1 MGKGREYQHDFSG
14 THPKTMFDEL
24 GRLQKARK
32 TVAVILDA
40 LRQAGIDPRETR
52 LLDIGCSTGIL
63 TRHYAEFFGRV
74 VGIDI
79 DDGAVEWARQNRA
92 ADNVT
97 YKIGDSLNVPFLTG
111 EFDLVT
117 CTHIYEHVP
126 DAQRMLD
133 EIYRVLRPG
142 GLCFFAAENRLR
154 WWDGHYNLPLVTVLP
169 GPVANLY
176 LRLTGRGNRRYE
188 THRTL
193 WGLKKLVRA
202 FDRTDY
208 TRAVVRDP
216 EQFEATD
223 MVWPGSPKQKA
234 ANAILTVAYWASP
247 TYLWILRK
255 PAGGT
260 ADHAD
265 ERRYLFR
272 FGSLRLFIHELTP
285 SIGLF

>member
-1 MGKGREYQHDFSG
+1 MGEGREYQHDFSEI
-14 THPKTMFDEL
+14 HPKTMFDEL

-63 TRHYAEFFGRV
+63 TRHYAEFFGKV

-79 DDGAVEWARQNRA
+79 DAGAVEWARQNRA
-92 ADNVT
+92 ADNVA
-97 YKIGDSLNVPFLTG
+97 YRVGDSMDVPFLTG

-133 EIYRVLRPG
+133 EIHRVLRPG
-142 GLCFFAAENRLR
+142 GLCYLAAENRLR
-154 WWDGHYNLPLVTVLP
+154 VWDGHYNLPFVTVLP
-169 GPVANLY
+169 RPLANLY
-176 LRLTGRGNRRYE
+176 VRVTGRGQRRYE

-193 WGLKKLVRA
+193 WGLKRMVRA
-202 FDRTDY
+202 FEVIDY
-208 TRAVVRDP
+208 TRSVVRDP
-216 EQFEATD
+216 KKFETTG
-223 MVWPGSPKQKA
+223 MIWPGSPKQKA
-234 ANAILTVAYWASP
+234 ANAILTVAYWAFP

-255 PAGGT
+255 PKDVKDPG
-260 ADHAD
+260 
-265 ERRYLFR
+265 
-272 FGSLRLFIHELTP
+272 
-285 SIGLF
+285 

>member
-1 MGKGREYQHDFSG
+1 MGEGREYQHDFSEI
-14 THPKTMFDEL
+14 HPKTMFDEM

-40 LRQAGIDPRETR
+40 LLQAGIEPRKTR

-63 TRHYAEFFGRV
+63 TRHYAEFFGDV

-92 ADNVT
+92 AENIS
-97 YKIGDSLNVPFLTG
+97 YQIGDSLDVPF
-111 EFDLVT
+111 ESEVFDLVT

-133 EIYRVLRPG
+133 EIHRVLRPG
-142 GLCFFAAENRLR
+142 GFCFFAAENRLR
-154 WWDGHYNLPLVTVLP
+154 VWDGHYDLPFVTVLP
-169 GPVANLY
+169 RSLANLY
-176 LRLTGRGNRRYE
+176 VRASGRGQRRYE

-193 WGLKKLVRA
+193 WGLRRLVRA
-202 FDRTDY
+202 FEISDY

-216 EQFEATD
+216 ERFEATE
-223 MVWPGSPKQKA
+223 MIWPGSPKQKA
-234 ANAILTVAYWASP
+234 ANAILTVAYWAFP

-255 PAGGT
+255 PSKT
-260 ADHAD
+260 T
-265 ERRYLFR
+265 
-272 FGSLRLFIHELTP
+272 GSLNGE
-285 SIGLF
+285 S

>member
-1 MGKGREYQHDFSG
+1 MGEGRDYQHGFSEI
-14 THPKTMFDEL
+14 HPKTMFDEL

-40 LRQAGIDPRETR
+40 LRQAGVDPRETR

-92 ADNVT
+92 AGNVA
-97 YKIGDSLNVPFLTG
+97 YRIGDSMDMPFLTG

-126 DAQRMLD
+126 DAQKMLD
-133 EIYRVLRPG
+133 EIHRVLRTG
-142 GLCFFAAENRLR
+142 GLCYFAAENRLR
-154 WWDGHYNLPLVTVLP
+154 VWDGHYNLPFVTVLP
-169 GPVANLY
+169 RPLANLFV
-176 LRLTGRGNRRYE
+176 RAMGRGHRRYE

-193 WGLKKLVRA
+193 WGLKRLVRA
-202 FDRTDY
+202 FEVTDY

-216 EQFEATD
+216 KKFEATN
-223 MVWPGSPKQKA
+223 MIWPGSTKQKV
-234 ANAILTVAYWASP
+234 ANAIVTVAYWAFP

-255 PAGGT
+255 PQEVKGQ
-260 ADHAD
+260 
-265 ERRYLFR
+265 E
-272 FGSLRLFIHELTP
+272 
-285 SIGLF
+285 

>member
-1 MGKGREYQHDFSG
+1 MGEGREYQRDFSEL
-14 THPKTMFDEL
+14 HPKTVFDEL

-40 LRQAGIDPRETR
+40 LRQSGTNPRETR

-63 TRHYAEFFGRV
+63 TRHYAEFFGKV
-74 VGIDI
+74 VGVDI

-92 ADNVT
+92 AYNVS
-97 YKIGDSLNVPFLTG
+97 YQVGDSMELPFLTG
-111 EFDLVT
+111 EFELVT

-142 GLCFFAAENRLR
+142 GICYFAAENRLR
-154 WWDGHYNLPLVTVLP
+154 VWDGHYNLPLLTPLP
-169 GPVANLY
+169 KPLANLY
-176 LRLTGRGNRRYE
+176 VRMMGRGQRCYE

-193 WGLKKLVRA
+193 WGLRRLAHR
-202 FDRTDY
+202 FDITDY

-216 EQFEATD
+216 EKFEATD
-223 MVWPGSPKQKA
+223 MIWPGSPKQRI

-255 PAGGT
+255 PA
-260 ADHAD
+260 
-265 ERRYLFR
+265 EVK
-272 FGSLRLFIHELTP
+272 SKE
-285 SIGLF
+285 

>member
-1 MGKGREYQHDFSG
+1 MSDESRVEDGTEYQRDFSEI
-14 THPKTMFDEL
+14 HPKTVFDEL

-40 LRQAGIDPRETR
+40 LQQAGIEPRETR

-63 TRHYAEFFGRV
+63 TRHYAEFFGKV

-92 ADNVT
+92 TENVA
-97 YKIGDSLNVPFLTG
+97 YRIGDSMDVPFLSG
-111 EFDLVT
+111 EFDIVT

-142 GLCFFAAENRLR
+142 GMCYFAAENRLR
-154 WWDGHYNLPLVTVLP
+154 VWDGHYNLPLVTLFP
-169 GPVANLY
+169 RPVASLY
-176 LRLTGRGNRRYE
+176 VRVTGRGQRRYE

-193 WGLKKLVRA
+193 WGLKRLVRA
-202 FDRTDY
+202 FEVTDY
-208 TRAVVRDP
+208 TRSVVREP
-216 EQFEATD
+216 QKFNATD
-223 MVWPGSPKQKA
+223 TIWPGSWKQRA
-234 ANAILTVAYWASP
+234 AVAMLMVAYWAFP

-255 PAGGT
+255 PKDG
-260 ADHAD
+260 DK
-265 ERRYLFR
+265 R
-272 FGSLRLFIHELTP
+272 SP
-285 SIGLF
+285 

>member
-1 MGKGREYQHDFSG
+1 MGPTQRRKSAVADEGGKTTEGVEYQRDFSEI
-14 THPKTMFDEL
+14 HPKTMFDEL

-40 LRQAGIDPRETR
+40 LKQAGIDPGETR

-63 TRHYAEFFGRV
+63 TRHYAEFFGRT

-92 ADNVT
+92 KENVSYRIAD
-97 YKIGDSLNVPFLTG
+97 SMELPFLTG

-133 EIYRVLRPG
+133 EIRRVLKPG
-142 GLCFFAAENRLR
+142 GLCYFAAENRIRL
-154 WWDGHYNLPLVTVLP
+154 WDGHYNLPLVTLLP
-169 GPVANLY
+169 KPVADLY
-176 LRLTGRGNRRYE
+176 VRVTGRGQRRYE

-193 WGLKKLVRA
+193 WGLRRLVRG
-202 FDRTDY
+202 FEIIDY

-216 EQFEATD
+216 QRFEATE
-223 MVWPGSPKQKA
+223 MVWPGSSSQRI
-234 ANAILTVAYWASP
+234 ANVTLTFAYWAFP

-255 PAGGT
+255 PT
-260 ADHAD
+260 
-265 ERRYLFR
+265 EVK
-272 FGSLRLFIHELTP
+272 S
-285 SIGLF
+285 